1 MKEKTIEALKSLL
14 ATIEA
19 SDDVI
24 DFKMGVSLGEPTFL
38 GVANEG
44 TKHSRKIIFKVEY
57 CPGESKK
64 GGA

>member
-24 DFKMGVSLGEPTFL
+24 DFKMGASLGEPTFL
-38 GVANEG
+38 GVSNEG
-44 TKHSRKIIFKVEY
+44 TKHNRKIILKIEY

-64 GGA
+64 GSA